1 MLGLGYDAKDSMSIA
16 YVFLMGGAFA
26 SMWKARDKKNHK
38 TGGPL
43 IDYNLVMLTLP
54 SAVSG
59 SLFGVFS
66 FKYLDHFKPLYIR
79 FGNHNNVF
87 DTIDVSSI
95 QFILKAKNGPKSIK
109 ITRLN
114 PSFNGPN
121 LASGYR

>member
-26 SMWKARDKKNHK
+26 SMWKSRNKKNPK

-59 SLFGVFS
+59 SLFGVNFFS
-66 FKYLDHFKPLYIR
+66 KIDYAKSFYIR
-79 FGNHNNVF
+79 SHNHDFIFNSFDLFG
-87 DTIDVSSI
+87 
-95 QFILKAKNGPKSIK
+95 LE
-109 ITRLN
+109 L
-114 PSFNGPN
+114 
-121 LASGYR
+121 L